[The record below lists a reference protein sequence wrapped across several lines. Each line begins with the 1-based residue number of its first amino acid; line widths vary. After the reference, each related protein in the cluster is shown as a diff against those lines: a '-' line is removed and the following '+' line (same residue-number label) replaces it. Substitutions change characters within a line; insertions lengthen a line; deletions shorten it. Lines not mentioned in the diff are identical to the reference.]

1 VACCTLRAFH
11 QRRERYRLTSKERY
25 RPTGVIAAV
34 VTPFREDESL
44 DEDRL
49 VSHLEYLIGS
59 GVHGLMVTGGSGEY
73 VNLTPAERKRVVSLT
88 MQTVGKRLPVVVG
101 ALCPS
106 TREALDLG
114 LHASKEGATG
124 LLLLP
129 PYYIKP
135 SLAGALGHFET
146 VAKET
151 GLNIIAYNNPGR
163 TGWTIDVE
171 QLRQIADI
179 PGIVGIKECDRDVAS
194 LSLKMAAVGDRI
206 EVLSGDDDLG
216 FATLLSGSRGAI
228 WASPN
233 LNPRL
238 CIDLYESCVAGDV
251 AKALPLH
258 IRLVHLVSSWLIP
271 NHPGPLK
278 EAMAMVGR
286 PVGCARRPLVAM
298 SATQRAALQEAF
310 KTYGPVE

>member
-1 VACCTLRAFH
+1 
-11 QRRERYRLTSKERY
+11 
-25 RPTGVIAAV
+25 VIAAV

-49 VSHLEYLIGS
+49 VSHLEYLIKS

-73 VNLTPAERKRVVSLT
+73 VNLTPAERKRVVSVT
-88 MQTVGKRLPVVVG
+88 MQTVGKRLPVTVG

-106 TREALDLG
+106 TREAIDLG
-114 LHASKEGATG
+114 VHAAKEGATA

-135 SLAGALGHFET
+135 SLAGALTHFET
-146 VAKET
+146 VVKET
-151 GLNIIAYNNPGR
+151 GLDIIAYNNPGR
-163 TGWTIDVE
+163 TGWTVDVE

-216 FATLLSGSRGAI
+216 FATLLSGSKGAI

-238 CIDLYESCVAGDV
+238 CLDLYEACMAKDV

-258 IRLVHLVSSWLIP
+258 VRLVHLVSAWLIP

-278 EAMAMVGR
+278 EAMALVGR
-286 PVGCARRPLVAM
+286 PVGCARRPLAAM

>member
-1 VACCTLRAFH
+1 V
-11 QRRERYRLTSKERY
+11 TSKQRY
-25 RPTGVIAAV
+25 TPTGVIAAV

-44 DEDRL
+44 DEERL
-49 VSHLEYLIGS
+49 SSHLEYLLGS

-73 VNLTPAERKRVVSLT
+73 VNLTPAERKRVVSVT
-88 MQTVGKRLPVVVG
+88 MQTVGKRVPVTVG

-114 LHASKEGATG
+114 MHASKEGATA

-135 SLAGALGHFET
+135 SLDGVLTHFKT
-146 VAKET
+146 VAQET

-163 TGWTIDVE
+163 TGWAIDVD
-171 QLRQIADI
+171 QLRQIAAI

-194 LSLKMAAVGDRI
+194 LSLKMAAVGHQI

-238 CIDLYESCVAGDV
+238 CLDLYEACMARDV

-278 EAMAMVGR
+278 EAMAIAGR
-286 PVGCARRPLVAM
+286 PVGCARRPLAPM
-298 SATQRAALQEAF
+298 SETQRAALREAF

>member
-1 VACCTLRAFH
+1 LI
-11 QRRERYRLTSKERY
+11 SKERY

-44 DEDRL
+44 DEERL
-49 VSHLEYLIGS
+49 VTHLEYLLKA

-73 VNLTPAERKRVVSLT
+73 VNLTPAERKRVVTVT
-88 MQTVGKRLPVVVG
+88 MQTVGKRVPVTVG

-114 LHASKEGATG
+114 MHASKEGAAAI
-124 LLLLP
+124 LLLP

-135 SLAGALGHFET
+135 SLDGALTHFKT
-146 VAKET
+146 VAQET
-151 GLNIIAYNNPGR
+151 GLDIIAYNNPGR
-163 TGWTIDVE
+163 TGWTIDVN
-171 QLRQIADI
+171 QLRHIAAI

-194 LSLKMAAVGDRI
+194 LSLKMAAVGDKI

-238 CIDLYESCVAGDV
+238 CLDLYDACMAGDV

-271 NHPGPLK
+271 NLKGPLK
-278 EAMAMVGR
+278 
-286 PVGCARRPLVAM
+286 
-298 SATQRAALQEAF
+298 
-310 KTYGPVE
+310 

>member
-1 VACCTLRAFH
+1 M
-11 QRRERYRLTSKERY
+11 TSKERY
-25 RPTGVIAAV
+25 KPTGVIAAV

-49 VSHLEYLIGS
+49 VTHLEYLLKS

-73 VNLTPAERKRVVSLT
+73 VNLTPAERKRVVTLT
-88 MQTVGKRLPVVVG
+88 MQTVGKRVPVTVG
-101 ALCPS
+101 ALSPS

-114 LHASKEGATG
+114 MHASKEGAAA

-135 SLAGALGHFET
+135 SLDGALTHFKT
-146 VAKET
+146 VAQET

-163 TGWTIDVE
+163 TGWTIDVD
-171 QLRQIADI
+171 QLRQIAAI
-179 PGIVGIKECDRDVAS
+179 PGIVAIKECDRDVAS
-194 LSLKMAAVGDRI
+194 LSLKMAAVGDQI

-238 CIDLYESCVAGDV
+238 CLDLYEACVAGDV

-258 IRLVHLVSSWLIP
+258 IRLLHLVSSWLIP

-278 EAMAMVGR
+278 EAMAIAGR
-286 PVGCARRPLVAM
+286 PVGCARRPLAPM
-298 SATQRAALQEAF
+298 SEAQRAALREAF

>member
-1 VACCTLRAFH
+1 LA
-11 QRRERYRLTSKERY
+11 LTSKERY

-44 DEDRL
+44 DEARL
-49 VSHLEYLIGS
+49 ASHLEYLIQS

-73 VNLTPAERKRVVSLT
+73 VNLTPAERKRVVSVT
-88 MQTVGKRLPVVVG
+88 MQTVGKRLPVTVG

-106 TREALDLG
+106 TREAVDLG
-114 LHASKEGATG
+114 VHAAKEGVAA

-135 SLAGALGHFET
+135 ALSGALGHFET
-146 VAKET
+146 VIKET
-151 GLNIIAYNNPGR
+151 GLDVIAYNNPGR
-163 TGWTIDVE
+163 TGWTVDVE
-171 QLRQIADI
+171 QLKQIAAI
-179 PGIVGIKECDRDVAS
+179 PGIVAVKECDRDVAS
-194 LSLKMAAVGDRI
+194 LSLKMAAVGDKI

-216 FATLLSGSRGAI
+216 FATLLSGSKGAI

-238 CIDLYESCVAGDV
+238 CLDLYDACMAQDV

-258 IRLVHLVSSWLIP
+258 VRLVHLVSSWLIP

-278 EAMAMVGR
+278 EAMAMAGR
-286 PVGCARRPLVAM
+286 PVGCGRRPLAAM
-298 SATQRAALQEAF
+298 SAAQRAALQEAF